1 MERIVS
7 LQNTRVRAWRKLQTR
22 KGRERAGLFL
32 LEGTHVVAEA
42 LAAGAPVTHVLW
54 DETRPLPEE
63 LATWARG
70 AEGPCWV
77 ACTPEVIA
85 HLATTETPQAV
96 LAIARMP
103 VRDWRQWLAEQA
115 TTATGRGLLLLVDAV
130 QDPGNVGTLIRTAD
144 AAGADAVFLGT
155 GTADAY
161 NPKTVRATMGSLF
174 HVPVF
179 AAPLADVVPALR
191 KAGWAVWTAAL
202 SGCRYD
208 DPALYVSPTAFVV
221 GNEGSGVCP
230 DLAAL
235 ADGAVTIPMPG
246 RAESL
251 NVAVAAGVLLFEA
264 VRQRGQ
270 QGGAGD
276 PYPPDVR
283 GGSAK

>member
-7 LQNTRVRAWRKLQTR
+7 RQNARVRAWRKLHTR

-63 LATWARG
+63 LAEWAGR
-70 AEGPCWV
+70 AEGPRWV

-96 LAIARMP
+96 LAIARIP
-103 VRDWRQWLAEQA
+103 ERDRRLWLAEA
-115 TTATGRGLLLLVDAV
+115 ANASARGLVLLVDAV

-155 GTADAY
+155 GSADAY

-179 AAPLADVVPALR
+179 AAPLEEVVAALR
-191 KAGWAVWTAAL
+191 KAGWTVWAAAL
-202 SGCRYD
+202 SGARYD
-208 DPALYVSPTAFVV
+208 DPALYTRPTAFVV
-221 GNEGSGVCP
+221 GNEASGVSP
-230 DLAAL
+230 DLAART
-235 ADGAVTIPMPG
+235 DGTVTIPMPG

-264 VRQRGQ
+264 VRQR
-270 QGGAGD
+270 
-276 PYPPDVR
+276 R
-283 GGSAK
+283 REHGSAEWRKAGG

>member
-7 LQNTRVRAWRKLQTR
+7 LQNARVRAWRKLHTR

-63 LATWARG
+63 LAEWPHR
-70 AEGPCWV
+70 AEGPRWV

-96 LAIARMP
+96 LAIARIP
-103 VRDWRQWLAEQA
+103 EQDWRAWLAEA
-115 TTATGRGLLLLVDAV
+115 ANASARGLVLLVDAV

-144 AAGADAVFLGT
+144 AAGADAVFLGE

-179 AAPLADVVPALR
+179 AAPLGDVVAALR
-191 KAGWAVWTAAL
+191 KAVWTVWAAAL
-202 SGCRYD
+202 SGARYD
-208 DPALYVSPTAFVV
+208 DPALYTRPTAFVV
-221 GNEGSGVCP
+221 GNEASGVSP
-230 DLAAL
+230 DLAART
-235 ADGAVTIPMPG
+235 DGTVTIPMPG

-264 VRQRGQ
+264 VRQRWKGG
-270 QGGAGD
+270 GGALHH
-276 PYPPDVR
+276 R
-283 GGSAK
+283 